1 MGVSQHIGKKFQ
13 DRVVWNTNKK
23 VKGSFGQFGASKAT
37 YMSWFGTAKAFANVQ
52 NGRTYTQVASQ
63 TPKCTCGTFTNRDN
77 VKGTRIVTVPQRNA
91 NAALVTSSKVSI
103 EPKSSRPVGRS
114 SPVALKYRVCA
125 KNVIQ
130 PSKASFD
137 IPVKNTFQILQHLMD
152 NTGESHEN
160 APTGLDEVVTASAGT
175 TLQRSYK
182 EIPNGFH
189 KQVYDHK
196 LEVLASPSNSHNNIG
211 YTLEKDTNSSQL
223 ATLGDG
229 GTGFK
234 PAPESG
240 QAYDLS
246 FSDSNALPYVREE
259 KIPLYI
265 WNHRNTSKD
274 HKACLMQNNGIFG
287 YVPLTDLKIYTGPPV
302 TWDVIPDII
311 QAHNL
316 VQESGVPNFLKC
328 RIPVETNLNANIWRT
343 YPRLLG
349 SATPRFVTIWFSVR
363 FS

>member
-13 DRVVWNTNKK
+13 HRVVWNTNKK
-23 VKGSFGQFGASKAT
+23 VKESFGQVGASKAT

-52 NGRTYTQVASQ
+52 NGRTYAQVASQ

-114 SPVALKYRVCA
+114 SPVALKHKPCA

-137 IPVKNTFQILQHLMD
+137 IPVKNSFQILQNLTD
-152 NTGESHEN
+152 NTDESHEN

-189 KQVYDHK
+189 KQVNDHK
-196 LEVLASPSNSHNNIG
+196 LEVSASPSNSHNNIG
-211 YTLEKDTNSSQL
+211 YMLEKDNTHYNWPLWEMEELGSSQL
-223 ATLGDG
+223 QRVARRTICPFPTLMHCHM
-229 GTGFK
+229 
-234 PAPESG
+234 SG
-240 QAYDLS
+240 RKKFHCIS
-246 FSDSNALPYVREE
+246 GIIETLPR
-259 KIPLYI
+259 
-265 WNHRNTSKD
+265 
-274 HKACLMQNNGIFG
+274 
-287 YVPLTDLKIYTGPPV
+287 
-302 TWDVIPDII
+302 II
-311 QAHNL
+311 KL
-316 VQESGVPNFLKC
+316 V
-328 RIPVETNLNANIWRT
+328 
-343 YPRLLG
+343 
-349 SATPRFVTIWFSVR
+349 
-363 FS
+363 